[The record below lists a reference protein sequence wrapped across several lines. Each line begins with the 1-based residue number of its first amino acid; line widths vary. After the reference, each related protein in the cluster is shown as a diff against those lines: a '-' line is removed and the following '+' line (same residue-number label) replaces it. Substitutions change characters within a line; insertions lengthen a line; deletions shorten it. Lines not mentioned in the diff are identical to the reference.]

1 MSYSS
6 DNKHK
11 MIFENS
17 NYQRLKDL
25 AIIRIVTYPQTAFLE
40 SLINGPTFLLLNTN
54 HWYESK
60 RNKKF
65 MDILFKNKIAFKNG
79 KDLALHLNKIENNIQ
94 GWWRQEKI
102 QRSVNLFLKNTNIYD
117 NDPTSKWAKILKK
130 FIS

>member
-1 MSYSS
+1 
-6 DNKHK
+6 
-11 MIFENS
+11 
-17 NYQRLKDL
+17 
-25 AIIRIVTYPQTAFLE
+25 
-40 SLINGPTFLLLNTN
+40 
-54 HWYESK
+54 
-60 RNKKF
+60 